1 MSENLRQW
9 RDEAPHS
16 YARYVNYQQT
26 VSLAV
31 LPIVA
36 WLAVPDTEWTDG
48 AYADAITPFQKGGH
62 KPPGR
67 TPADLR
73 AEFLEIVKT
82 YVTKDRNATHGDAE
96 DNFADIA
103 DMWNIMFGK
112 KLKEPLNKL
121 DVAAGMICVK
131 LSRIKSSPNHLDHW
145 QDTAGYSSCGGGII
159 MKEGG
164 K

>member
-36 WLAVPDTEWTDG
+36 WLAVLDTEWTDG
-48 AYADAITPFQKGGH
+48 AYADAITPFPKGEH

-67 TPADLR
+67 TPVDLR
-73 AEFLEIVKT
+73 AEFLEVVKT

-103 DMWNIMFGK
+103 FLWNIMLTGK
-112 KLKEPLNKL
+112 QVFTPT
-121 DVAAGMICVK
+121 DVAVAMICVK
-131 LSRIKSSPNHLDHW
+131 LSRIKTSPTKLDHW
-145 QDTAGYSSCGGGII
+145 HDIAGYAACGGGII